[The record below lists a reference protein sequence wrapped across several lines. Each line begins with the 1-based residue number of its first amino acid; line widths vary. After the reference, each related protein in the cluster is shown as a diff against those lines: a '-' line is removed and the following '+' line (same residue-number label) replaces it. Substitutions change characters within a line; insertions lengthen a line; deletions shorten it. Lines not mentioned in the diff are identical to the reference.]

1 MTTVIHLL
9 FSLMPKWPPLSLKK
23 RSDDFM
29 TTIIILILC
38 GFLTNILSAIF
49 GVGGGIIVVP
59 VLRMLFPEAPVQS
72 IAATSL
78 MVVMLG
84 SFINILMFRQVKSEI
99 NIKKLAIWCIA
110 MLIGVQSGFFLGFF
124 ISDKAIM
131 LGFAI
136 VLFLLAIKTIFG
148 GYRLAPKE
156 NKPDTLL
163 GVFLCT
169 IGGMIAGVTGLGGGS
184 VLAPL
189 ISQLPSISSRQIAVY
204 TNWMMFIG
212 GFGSMWSYL
221 TIDMDPSAQAM
232 AKWQVGYVNFYI
244 VSIIFVSALLISR
257 FSMQLRGILSE
268 NLSRIIFAGLL
279 VVIALFIL
287 FTL

>member
-1 MTTVIHLL
+1 MTTL
-9 FSLMPKWPPLSLKK
+9 
-23 RSDDFM
+23 
-29 TTIIILILC
+29 IILILC

-59 VLRMLFPEAPVQS
+59 VLRILFPEAPVQS

-84 SFINILMFRQVKSEI
+84 SFSNILMFRQVKSEI
-99 NIKKLAIWCIA
+99 DIKKLAIWCVA
-110 MLIGVQSGFFLGFF
+110 MLIGVQSGFFLGFL
-124 ISDKAIM
+124 ISDKVIM

-136 VLFLLAIKTIFG
+136 VLLLLAIKTIWG
-148 GYRLAPKE
+148 GYRIEKKQD
-156 NKPDTLL
+156 KPDTLL
-163 GVFLCT
+163 GALLCSV
-169 IGGMIAGVTGLGGGS
+169 GGMIAGVTGLGGGS

-189 ISQLPSISSRQIAVY
+189 ISQLPSVSSRQIAVY

-221 TIDMDPSAQAM
+221 TIDMDPSAYVM

-257 FSMQLRGILSE
+257 LSMRLRGILSE
-268 NLSRIIFAGLL
+268 NLSRILFSVLL
-279 VVIALFIL
+279 VAIAIL
-287 FTL
+287 IVSTL

>member
-1 MTTVIHLL
+1 MNN
-9 FSLMPKWPPLSLKK
+9 
-23 RSDDFM
+23 FM
-29 TTIIILILC
+29 LVFGILVLC

-59 VLRMLFPEAPVQS
+59 VLRQLFPEAPVQS

-84 SFINILMFRQVKSEI
+84 SLINIILFRRVKIEI
-99 NIKKLAIWCIA
+99 NVKKLSIWCLA
-110 MLIGVQSGFFLGFF
+110 MLAGVQAGFFLSFLLP
-124 ISDKAIM
+124 DKLIM
-131 LGFAI
+131 LGFAVTLI
-136 VLFLLAIKTIFG
+136 LLALKTMLRARRFQ
-148 GYRLAPKE
+148 ADP

-163 GVFLCT
+163 GTFLCT
-169 IGGMIAGVTGLGGGS
+169 VGGMIAGMTGLGGGS

-189 ISQLPSISSRQIAVY
+189 ISQLPSISSKQLAVY

-221 TIDMDPSAQAM
+221 TLNMPDTAHAM
-232 AKWQVGYVNFYI
+232 AKWQVGYVNFYV
-244 VSIIFVSALLISR
+244 VSIIFVSSLFMSR

-268 NLSRIIFAGLL
+268 TMARKLFSGLL
-279 VVIALFIL
+279 VFIATFI
-287 FTL
+287 FITL